1 MKFRIIAI
9 VLLLIALGVAYF
21 LVNGGGGSSG
31 PQPQSAPG
39 IRLQ

>member
-1 MKFRIIAI
+1 MKFRIIAM

-21 LVNGGGGSSG
+21 LVNDGGRTSH
-31 PQPQSAPG
+31 PERQSAPG